1 MKKRM
6 VIAFFAT
13 SLTAGASFAADWPLM
28 GPQLYPSAPRMAV
41 DWTGINFGVNAGYG
55 WAQGSSTTVF
65 GGALTNGFGNGVTN
79 AVGPPGTTTPLG
91 RGATELGGTNLFGSS
106 SPRGGIAGGQVGFN
120 WQAGMVVFG
129 AEFDAQWS
137 GQSNAVSLICTPPR
151 PGCTATEAVKIRSL
165 TTGRARIGL
174 AFDWLMPYVTA
185 GGVLVNARDDLT
197 VNVGG
202 VSANFPPLSGTT
214 LGWTAGAGVDVA
226 LSSNWS
232 ARLEYLHIRANGIT
246 SSVLIPGFLGNGTA
260 AETASYRDNIVRV
273 GLNYRIGPRGGP
285 GVLET
290 RVLPGSA
297 YALNYDFLPS
307 VAIPSDK
314 AKSVTRPHDGTAVAQ
329 QPPEPAAAMSSD
341 KAKSVMRPHDGT
353 VVAEAVPQVAPQ
365 PSQVAQQVP
374 QQAAPIA
381 SEPKTSKRSAKNFLE
396 IGDVDD
402 LDGLSAEPEPP
413 KLPSKKRREKEEDE
427 SQRLKRIM
435 AICAG
440 C

>member
-1 MKKRM
+1 MKKRV

-13 SLTAGASFAADWPLM
+13 SLTAGMSFAADWPLM
-28 GPQLYPSAPRMAV
+28 GPQFYPSVPLTPV
-41 DWTGINFGVNAGYG
+41 EWTGIYFGVNAGYG
-55 WAQGSSTTVF
+55 WASGSSNTVF
-65 GGALTNGFGNGVTN
+65 GGGPAN
-79 AVGPPGTTTPLG
+79 AVLGIPAGATTPFGL
-91 RGATELGGTNLFGSS
+91 GATELGNTDLSNSS
-106 SPRGGIAGGQVGFN
+106 RPRGGIAGGQIGFN

-129 AEFDAQWS
+129 AELDAQWS
-137 GQSNAVSLICTPPR
+137 GQSDTVSLICTPPK
-151 PGCTATEAVKIRSL
+151 PGCTATEAIKIRSL

-185 GGVLVNARDDLT
+185 GGALVNVRDDLT
-197 VNVGG
+197 ENVGG
-202 VSANFPPLSGTT
+202 LSASFPPLSGTT

-246 SSVLIPGFLGNGTA
+246 SSVLIPGFLGNGSA
-260 AETASYRDNIVRV
+260 AETATYRDNIVRI

-307 VAIPSDK
+307 IAIPSEK

-329 QPPEPAAAMSSD
+329 QPPEQAVAMPSD
-341 KAKSVMRPHDGT
+341 KAKSMMRPHDGT
-353 VVAEAVPQVAPQ
+353 VVADAVSQVVPQPAQ
-365 PSQVAQQVP
+365 AAQQVP

-413 KLPSKKRREKEEDE
+413 KLSSKKLREKEEDE

>member
-1 MKKRM
+1 MKKRV

-41 DWTGINFGVNAGYG
+41 EWTGIYFGVNAGYG
-55 WAQGSSTTVF
+55 WAQGSSNTVF
-65 GGALTNGFGNGVTN
+65 GGGSANTALLIPAG
-79 AVGPPGTTTPLG
+79 ATTPLG
-91 RGATELGGTNLFGSS
+91 LGATELGGTSLLGSS
-106 SPRGGIAGGQVGFN
+106 SPRGGIAGGQIGFN

-129 AEFDAQWS
+129 AELDGQWS
-137 GQSNAVSLICTPPR
+137 GQSNAVSLMCTPPT
-151 PGCTATEAVKIRSL
+151 PGCTATEAIKIRSL

-185 GGVLVNARDDLT
+185 GGALVNARDDLT
-197 VNVGG
+197 VTVGG
-202 VSANFPPLSGTT
+202 LSANFPPLSGST

-232 ARLEYLHIRANGIT
+232 ARLEYLHVRANGIT
-246 SSVLIPGFLGNGTA
+246 QSVLIPGFLGNGTA
-260 AETASYRDNIVRV
+260 AETAAYRDNIVRV

-290 RVLPGSA
+290 RALPGSA

-307 VAIPSDK
+307 IAIPSEK
-314 AKSVTRPHDGTAVAQ
+314 AKSVTRTHDGTAVAQ
-329 QPPEPAAAMSSD
+329 QPPEQAVAMPSD
-341 KAKSVMRPHDGT
+341 KARSVMRPYDGT

-365 PSQVAQQVP
+365 PSQAAQQAP
-374 QQAAPIA
+374 QQAAPVA
-381 SEPKTSKRSAKNFLE
+381 SEPKTSKRSAKNFSE

-402 LDGLSAEPEPP
+402 LDVPSAEPEPP

>member
-1 MKKRM
+1 
-6 VIAFFAT
+6 
-13 SLTAGASFAADWPLM
+13 
-28 GPQLYPSAPRMAV
+28 
-41 DWTGINFGVNAGYG
+41 
-55 WAQGSSTTVF
+55 
-65 GGALTNGFGNGVTN
+65 
-79 AVGPPGTTTPLG
+79 
-91 RGATELGGTNLFGSS
+91 
-106 SPRGGIAGGQVGFN
+106 
-120 WQAGMVVFG
+120 
-129 AEFDAQWS
+129 
-137 GQSNAVSLICTPPR
+137 
-151 PGCTATEAVKIRSL
+151 
-165 TTGRARIGL
+165 
-174 AFDWLMPYVTA
+174 MPYVTA

-202 VSANFPPLSGTT
+202 ASANFQPLSNTT

-232 ARLEYLHIRANGIT
+232 ARFEYLHIRANGIT

-260 AETASYRDNIVRV
+260 SETASYRDNIVRV

-307 VAIPSDK
+307 VAAIPSDK
-314 AKSVTRPHDGTAVAQ
+314 AKSVTRSHDGTAVAQ
-329 QPPEPAAAMSSD
+329 QPPEQAPAMSSD
-341 KAKSVMRPHDGT
+341 KAKSVTRPQDGS
-353 VVAEAVPQVAPQ
+353 VVAEQAPQVAPQ
-365 PSQVAQQVP
+365 LPQVAQPAP

-381 SEPKTSKRSAKNFLE
+381 SELKTSKWSAKNFLE

-402 LDGLSAEPEPP
+402 LDALSAQPEPP

>member
-41 DWTGINFGVNAGYG
+41 EWTGIYFGVNAGYG
-55 WAQGSSTTVF
+55 WAQGSSNTVF
-65 GGALTNGFGNGVTN
+65 GGGVTN
-79 AVGPPGTTTPLG
+79 TLLASGLVIPAGATTPLG
-91 RGATELGGTNLFGSS
+91 LGASELGGTGLSSSS

-137 GQSNAVSLICTPPR
+137 GQSNAVSLICTPPI

-185 GGVLVNARDDLT
+185 GGALVNARDDLT

-214 LGWTAGAGVDVA
+214 LGWTVGAGVDVA

-307 VAIPSDK
+307 VAAIPSDKAKSATRSDDGTTVAQQPPEQAAAAMSSDK
-314 AKSVTRPHDGTAVAQ
+314 AKSVTRPHDGT
-329 QPPEPAAAMSSD
+329 
-341 KAKSVMRPHDGT
+341 
-353 VVAEAVPQVAPQ
+353 VVAEQAPQVAPQ
-365 PSQVAQQVP
+365 PPQVVQQVP

-381 SEPKTSKRSAKNFLE
+381 NEPKTSKWSARNFLE

-402 LDGLSAEPEPP
+402 LDALSAQPEPP

>member
-1 MKKRM
+1 MKKRV

-28 GPQLYPSAPRMAV
+28 APQLYPSAPRMAV
-41 DWTGINFGVNAGYG
+41 EWTGIYFGVNAGYG
-55 WAQGSSTTVF
+55 WAQGSSTTDF
-65 GGALTNGFGNGVTN
+65 GGGLTG
-79 AVGPPGTTTPLG
+79 GTTTPLG
-91 RGATELGGTNLFGSS
+91 LGATELGTTGLLASS
-106 SPRGGIAGGQVGFN
+106 SPRGGIAGGQIGFN

-129 AEFDAQWS
+129 AELDGQWS
-137 GQSNAVSLICTPPR
+137 GQANAVLLSCTPPI
-151 PGCTATEAVKIRSL
+151 PGCTATEAIKIRSL

-185 GGVLVNARDDLT
+185 GGALVNARDDLT

-202 VSANFPPLSGTT
+202 VSANFQPLSGTT

-246 SSVLIPGFLGNGTA
+246 SSVLIPGFLGNGSA
-260 AETASYRDNIVRV
+260 AETATYRDNIVRV

-314 AKSVTRPHDGTAVAQ
+314 ARSVARPHDGTAVAQ
-329 QPPEPAAAMSSD
+329 QAPQQTAAISGD
-341 KAKSVMRPHDGT
+341 KPKGVTRPHDGE
-353 VVAEAVPQVAPQ
+353 VVAEQVPQIAPQ
-365 PSQVAQQVP
+365 PPQVAQQAP
-374 QQAAPIA
+374 QQAAVI
-381 SEPKTSKRSAKNFLE
+381 SNEPKASKGSVKNFLE

-402 LDGLSAEPEPP
+402 LDALSAEPEPP

-427 SQRLKRIM
+427 SQRLKRVM

>member
-28 GPQLYPSAPRMAV
+28 GPQLYPAAARMAV
-41 DWTGINFGVNAGYG
+41 DRTGIHFGVNAGYG
-55 WAQGSSTTVF
+55 WAQGSSNTVF
-65 GGALTNGFGNGVTN
+65 GGALTT
-79 AVGPPGTTTPLG
+79 GTTTPLG
-91 RGATELGGTNLFGSS
+91 RGATELGGTGLLGSS
-106 SPRGGIAGGQVGFN
+106 SPRGGIAGGQIGFN

-129 AEFDAQWS
+129 AEIDSKWS
-137 GQSNAVSLICTPPR
+137 GQLTPVSVICTAPTSA
-151 PGCTATEAVKIRSL
+151 CTASEAIKIRSL

-185 GGVLVNARDDLT
+185 GGALVNARDDLT
-197 VNVGG
+197 VTVGG
-202 VSANFPPLSGTT
+202 VTANFPPLSGTT

-232 ARLEYLHIRANGIT
+232 ARLEYLHIRANDVT
-246 SSVLIPGFLGNGTA
+246 SSVLIPGFLGVGTA
-260 AETASYRDNIVRV
+260 AETAAYRNNIVRV

-285 GVLET
+285 GALET

-307 VAIPSDK
+307 IAIPSDK
-314 AKSVTRPHDGTAVAQ
+314 AKSVTRPHDGMAVAQ
-329 QPPEPAAAMSSD
+329 QPPEQAVAMPSD
-341 KAKSVMRPHDGT
+341 KAKSVTRPHDGT

-365 PSQVAQQVP
+365 PPQVAQQAP
-374 QQAAPIA
+374 QQVAPIA
-381 SEPKTSKRSAKNFLE
+381 SEPKTPKRSAKNFLE

>member
-41 DWTGINFGVNAGYG
+41 AGYG
-55 WAQGSSTTVF
+55 WAQGSSNTVF
-65 GGALTNGFGNGVTN
+65 GG
-79 AVGPPGTTTPLG
+79 GTTNTALPSLFIVQQALPTTG
-91 RGATELGGTNLFGSS
+91 QFGLGATELGGTALSSSS
-106 SPRGGIAGGQVGFN
+106 SPRGGIAGGQIGFN

-129 AEFDAQWS
+129 AELDAQWS
-137 GQSNAVSLICTPPR
+137 GQSNAVSVICTAPNSA
-151 PGCTATEAVKIRSL
+151 CTATEAIKIRSL

-185 GGVLVNARDDLT
+185 GGALVNARDDLT
-197 VNVGG
+197 VTVGG
-202 VSANFPPLSGTT
+202 LTANFPPLSGTT

-260 AETASYRDNIVRV
+260 SETASYRDNIVRV

-307 VAIPSDK
+307 IAIPSDK

-329 QPPEPAAAMSSD
+329 QPPEQAVAMPSD
-341 KAKSVMRPHDGT
+341 KAKSVTRPHDGT

-365 PSQVAQQVP
+365 PPQVAQQVP

-381 SEPKTSKRSAKNFLE
+381 NEPKTTKRSAKNFLE

-402 LDGLSAEPEPP
+402 LDGLSAEPEPS

>member
-1 MKKRM
+1 
-6 VIAFFAT
+6 
-13 SLTAGASFAADWPLM
+13 M
-28 GPQLYPSAPRMAV
+28 GPQLYPAAPRMAV
-41 DWTGINFGVNAGYG
+41 EWTGIYFGANAGYG

-65 GGALTNGFGNGVTN
+65 GGGVT
-79 AVGPPGTTTPLG
+79 GGTTTPLG
-91 RGATELGGTNLFGSS
+91 LGATELGTTGLLGSS
-106 SPRGGIAGGQVGFN
+106 SPRGGIAGGQIGFN

-129 AEFDAQWS
+129 AELDSQWS
-137 GQSNAVSLICTPPR
+137 GQANAVSLICTPPR
-151 PGCTATEAVKIRSL
+151 PGCTATEAIKIRSL

-202 VSANFPPLSGTT
+202 ASANFPPLSGTT
-214 LGWTAGAGVDVA
+214 LGWTVGAGVDVA
-226 LSSNWS
+226 LSTNWS
-232 ARLEYLHIRANGIT
+232 ARLEYLHIRANDVT
-246 SSVLIPGFLGNGTA
+246 SSVLIPGFLGVGIA
-260 AETASYRDNIVRV
+260 AESAAYRDNIVRV

-290 RVLPGSA
+290 RVLPGST

-314 AKSVTRPHDGTAVAQ
+314 TKSVTRSHDGTAVAQ

-341 KAKSVMRPHDGT
+341 KAKSVTRPHDGT
-353 VVAEAVPQVAPQ
+353 VVADQAPQVAQQ
-365 PSQVAQQVP
+365 PSQVVQHAS
-374 QQAAPIA
+374 IA
-381 SEPKTSKRSAKNFLE
+381 NEPKTSKGSAKNFLE

-402 LDGLSAEPEPP
+402 LDGLSVEPEPP

>member
-13 SLTAGASFAADWPLM
+13 SLTAGASFAADWPVM

-41 DWTGINFGVNAGYG
+41 EWTGIYFGANAGYG
-55 WAQGSSTTVF
+55 WAQGSSNTVF
-65 GGALTNGFGNGVTN
+65 AGGSTNTLLASGLVIPAG
-79 AVGPPGTTTPLG
+79 ATTPLG
-91 RGATELGGTNLFGSS
+91 LGASELGGTGLSSSS
-106 SPRGGIAGGQVGFN
+106 SPRGGIAGGQIGFN

-129 AEFDAQWS
+129 AELDAQWS
-137 GQSNAVSLICTPPR
+137 GQSNAVSVICTAPR
-151 PGCTATEAVKIRSL
+151 SACTASEAIKIRSL

-185 GGVLVNARDDLT
+185 GGALVNARDDLT
-197 VNVGG
+197 VTVGG
-202 VSANFPPLSGTT
+202 VTASFPPLSGTI

-246 SSVLIPGFLGNGTA
+246 SSVLIPGFLGNGSA
-260 AETASYRDNIVRV
+260 AETAGYRDNIVRV

-307 VAIPSDK
+307 IAIPSDK
-314 AKSVTRPHDGTAVAQ
+314 PKSVTRPHDGTAVAQ
-329 QPPEPAAAMSSD
+329 QPPEQVVAMPSD
-341 KAKSVMRPHDGT
+341 RAKSVMRPHDGT

-365 PSQVAQQVP
+365 PPQVAQQVP

-381 SEPKTSKRSAKNFLE
+381 SEPTSKRSAKNFLE

>member
-1 MKKRM
+1 M

-13 SLTAGASFAADWPLM
+13 SLTAWVSFAADWPVI
-28 GPQLYPSAPRMAV
+28 GTQLYPSAPRMAV
-41 DWTGINFGVNAGYG
+41 EWTGIYFGVNAGYG
-55 WAQGSSTTVF
+55 WAQGSANTGF
-65 GGALTNGFGNGVTN
+65 GGGAANTALLIPAG
-79 AVGPPGTTTPLG
+79 ATTPFGLG
-91 RGATELGGTNLFGSS
+91 ETELGGTSRVGSS

-137 GQSNAVSLICTPPR
+137 GQSNAVSLICTPPI

-202 VSANFPPLSGTT
+202 ASANFQPLSNTT

-232 ARLEYLHIRANGIT
+232 ARFEYLHIRANGIT

-260 AETASYRDNIVRV
+260 SETASYRDNIVRV

-314 AKSVTRPHDGTAVAQ
+314 AKSVTRPHDGTTVAQ
-329 QPPEPAAAMSSD
+329 QPPEQAVAMPSD
-341 KAKSVMRPHDGT
+341 KAKSVTRPHDGT

-365 PSQVAQQVP
+365 PSQGAQQAP
-374 QQAAPIA
+374 QQAAP
-381 SEPKTSKRSAKNFLE
+381 
-396 IGDVDD
+396 
-402 LDGLSAEPEPP
+402 
-413 KLPSKKRREKEEDE
+413 
-427 SQRLKRIM
+427 
-435 AICAG
+435 
-440 C
+440 

>member
-1 MKKRM
+1 LPR
-6 VIAFFAT
+6 
-13 SLTAGASFAADWPLM
+13 LT
-28 GPQLYPSAPRMAV
+28 
-41 DWTGINFGVNAGYG
+41 NFG
-55 WAQGSSTTVF
+55 
-65 GGALTNGFGNGVTN
+65 GGVSDLA
-79 AVGPPGTTTPLG
+79 
-91 RGATELGGTNLFGSS
+91 SS
-106 SPRGGIAGGQVGFN
+106 SRPRGGIAGGQIGFN
-120 WQAGMVVFG
+120 WQAGRIVFG
-129 AEFDAQWS
+129 AELDGQWS
-137 GQSNAVSLICTPPR
+137 GQQSTASVVCNGTPPCAANETVR
-151 PGCTATEAVKIRSL
+151 IRSL
-165 TTGRARIGL
+165 TTGRARFGL

-185 GGVLVNARDDLT
+185 GGALVNARDNLT
-197 VNVGG
+197 VTVGG
-202 VSANFPPLSGTT
+202 ASASFPPLTGTT

-232 ARLEYLHIRANGIT
+232 ARFEYLYIRANDVT
-246 SSVLIPGFLGNGTA
+246 SSVSIPGVLGVGTA
-260 AETASYRDNIVRV
+260 SETAAYRDNIVRV

-307 VAIPSDK
+307 IAIPSDK

-329 QPPEPAAAMSSD
+329 QPPEQAVAMPSD
-341 KAKSVMRPHDGT
+341 KAKSMMRPHDGT
-353 VVAEAVPQVAPQ
+353 VVADAVSQVVPQPAQ
-365 PSQVAQQVP
+365 AAQQVP

-381 SEPKTSKRSAKNFLE
+381 SEPKTAKGSVKNFLE

-402 LDGLSAEPEPP
+402 LDALSAEPEPP

>member
-1 MKKRM
+1 MKKRV

-13 SLTAGASFAADWPLM
+13 SLTAGMSFAADWPLM
-28 GPQLYPSAPRMAV
+28 GPQFYPSVPLTPV
-41 DWTGINFGVNAGYG
+41 EWTGIYFGVNAGYG
-55 WAQGSSTTVF
+55 WASGSSTTVF
-65 GGALTNGFGNGVTN
+65 GGGLTNAGLP
-79 AVGPPGTTTPLG
+79 APPGTTTPLG
-91 RGATELGGTNLFGSS
+91 RGATELGGTALFSS
-106 SPRGGIAGGQVGFN
+106 SSARGGIAGGQIGFN

-129 AEFDAQWS
+129 AELDAQWS
-137 GQSNAVSLICTPPR
+137 GQSNTVSLICTPPT
-151 PGCTATEAVKIRSL
+151 PGCTASEAIKIRSL
-165 TTGRARIGL
+165 TTGRARVGL

-185 GGVLVNARDDLT
+185 GAALVNERDDLT

-202 VSANFPPLSGTT
+202 LSASFPPLSGTT

-246 SSVLIPGFLGNGTA
+246 SSVLIPGVLGNGSA
-260 AETASYRDNIVRV
+260 AETATYRDNIVRV

-307 VAIPSDK
+307 IAIPSEK
-314 AKSVTRPHDGTAVAQ
+314 AKSVT
-329 QPPEPAAAMSSD
+329 
-341 KAKSVMRPHDGT
+341 RPHDGT

-365 PSQVAQQVP
+365 PPQVAQQVP

-381 SEPKTSKRSAKNFLE
+381 NEPKTTKRSAKNFLE

-402 LDGLSAEPEPP
+402 LDGISAEPEPP

>member
-1 MKKRM
+1 
-6 VIAFFAT
+6 
-13 SLTAGASFAADWPLM
+13 
-28 GPQLYPSAPRMAV
+28 MAV
-41 DWTGINFGVNAGYG
+41 EWTGIYFGVNAGYG
-55 WAQGSSTTVF
+55 WAQGSSTTDF
-65 GGALTNGFGNGVTN
+65 GGGLTG
-79 AVGPPGTTTPLG
+79 GTTTPLG
-91 RGATELGGTNLFGSS
+91 LGATELGTTGLLASS
-106 SPRGGIAGGQVGFN
+106 SPRGGIAGGQIGFN

-129 AEFDAQWS
+129 AELDGQWS
-137 GQSNAVSLICTPPR
+137 GQANAVLLSCTPPI
-151 PGCTATEAVKIRSL
+151 PGCTATEAIKIRSL

-185 GGVLVNARDDLT
+185 GGALVNARDDLT

-202 VSANFPPLSGTT
+202 VSANFQPLSGTT

-232 ARLEYLHIRANGIT
+232 ARLEYLHIRANDVT
-246 SSVLIPGFLGNGTA
+246 SSVGIPGFLGVGITA
-260 AETASYRDNIVRV
+260 ESAAYKDNIVRV

-307 VAIPSDK
+307 IAIPSDK

-329 QPPEPAAAMSSD
+329 QPPEQAVAMPSD
-341 KAKSVMRPHDGT
+341 KAKSVTRPHDGTAVAQQPPEQAVAMPSDKAKSVTQPPDGT

-365 PSQVAQQVP
+365 PPQVAQQVP